1 MTLKG
6 LKSVL
11 WKQTHCTYKIKY
23 KILESMDEALYNAG
37 TLDVNVR
44 QNCYYVP

>member
-1 MTLKG
+1 
-6 LKSVL
+6 VL

-23 KILESMDEALYNAG
+23 KILESIDEALYNVGTLDLYNVG